1 MNKITTEAGSLRGV
15 VVDDLV
21 SARRP
26 CVEFIP
32 AFFSAGLNASFL
44 PTILE
49 NRSTISSTGT

>member
-21 SARRP
+21 SLA

>member
-21 SARRP
+21 SLA

-44 PTILE
+44 STIFE
-49 NRSTISSTGT
+49 NRNTIATTRT